1 MQTENKKIR
10 PLTDKYRPRKLS
22 QVVGQNVAVS
32 VIRGMMETGR
42 IPSTILIEGPFGC
55 GKTSLARIIGR
66 YVNCSHEK
74 GPDECD
80 GCPSCDAFKNGSH
93 PCIHEVDAGDMRGI
107 DNIRNLKMTARFA
120 PVFKRNIYILDECQG
135 LTADAWRSALKLF
148 EEPPKATIFILLT
161 NEPQKLPPTI
171 QDRCVQIS
179 LKEPSAEVI
188 AKYIGKIAEKEKFEI
203 DQDSCTRIA
212 QAADGHVRSAVRL
225 LEQIMLYAK
234 SGQDN
239 DDFVK
244 DLPTIIQKALG
255 LPSDKIVGSYVKAI
269 ISGDL
274 AEALSVITFIKD
286 NDLSSGYFLQLV
298 ISSLRNHIFARLA
311 MKLVD
316 GRYFRAVSSVKDA
329 LAKWRHKELVNLFG
343 IYLQA
348 YEKMKLFVLP
358 ARELLDYVTL
368 QALDLYNETAHANLN
383 QKKKEES

>member
-1 MQTENKKIR
+1 MQTENKRIR
-10 PLTDKYRPRKLS
+10 SLTDKYRPRKLS
-22 QVVGQNVAVS
+22 QVIGQNVAVG

-107 DNIRNLKMTARFA
+107 DNVRNLKMTARFA
-120 PVFKRNIYILDECQG
+120 PVFKRNVYILDECQG

-148 EEPPKATIFILLT
+148 EEPPKATIFVLLT

-179 LKEPSAEVI
+179 LKEPSVEVI
-188 AKYIGKIAEKEKFEI
+188 AKYVGKIAEKEKFEI
-203 DQDSCTRIA
+203 DQGSCTKIA

-225 LEQIMLYAK
+225 LEQIMLYAS
-234 SGQDN
+234 SGRGN
-239 DDFVK
+239 GDFTE
-244 DLPTIIQKALG
+244 DLPMIIQKALG

-274 AEALSVITFIKD
+274 AEALSVIAFVKD

-298 ISSLRNHIFARLA
+298 ISSLRNHIFSRLA
-311 MKLVD
+311 AKLVD
-316 GRYFRAVSSVKDA
+316 ARYFRAVSSVKDA
-329 LAKWRHKELVNLFG
+329 LVKWRHKELVGLFG

-348 YEKMKLFVLP
+348 YEKMKMFVLP

-368 QALDLYNETAHANLN
+368 QALDLYNETEYSSR
-383 QKKKEES
+383 KKKEEPR